1 MSGQAFPI
9 DGSNDG
15 LGRTT
20 SPAKPA
26 GRYRHTPAGYLL
38 HHQAPLLEYRPGRIT
53 MSMSLVQHTL
63 DRIRPLDAAA
73 MATARARQDQLT
85 KPLGALG
92 RLEALSVQIAGITG
106 ALQPPLERKAVI
118 VMAADHGVAAQGV
131 SAYPQEV
138 TPQMVLN
145 FLGGGAAINVLAKQT
160 NARVVVVDI
169 GIASALPSHPQLLA
183 RKIALGTHDFTL
195 GQAMTRDEAIAAIE
209 TGIVVVEEQAKLG
222 LHVVATGEMGIGNTT
237 ASSALIAA
245 FTGATP
251 ERVTGWGTGI
261 SDTIRQHK
269 VAVIAQS
276 LALHRPDPADA
287 VGVLAAVGGFEIAGL
302 AGVILGAAAHRV
314 PIVLDGLIAGAAALV
329 AAALTPSVVDY
340 CIPSHRSA
348 EQGHAIALRHLGL
361 SPLLELDLRLGE
373 GTGALLAMPLIE
385 AAVRLLNEMATFG
398 EAGVSGADL

>member
-1 MSGQAFPI
+1 
-9 DGSNDG
+9 
-15 LGRTT
+15 
-20 SPAKPA
+20 
-26 GRYRHTPAGYLL
+26 
-38 HHQAPLLEYRPGRIT
+38 

-63 DRIRPLDAAA
+63 DRIRPLDEAA

-145 FLGGGAAINVLAKQT
+145 FLRGGAAINVLAKQT

-169 GIASALPSHPQLLA
+169 GVASALPSHPQLLA

-222 LHVVATGEMGIGNTT
+222 LHVVATGDMGIGNTT

-276 LALHRPDPADA
+276 LALHHPDPADA

-329 AAALTPSVVDY
+329 AAALTPGVVDY

-398 EAGVSGADL
+398 EAGVSGADQ

>member
-1 MSGQAFPI
+1 
-9 DGSNDG
+9 
-15 LGRTT
+15 
-20 SPAKPA
+20 
-26 GRYRHTPAGYLL
+26 
-38 HHQAPLLEYRPGRIT
+38 

-63 DRIRPLDAAA
+63 DRIRPLDEVA

-145 FLGGGAAINVLAKQT
+145 FLRGGAAINVLAKQT

-169 GIASALPSHPQLLA
+169 GVASALPSHPQLLA

-222 LHVVATGEMGIGNTT
+222 LHLVATGEMGIGNTT

-251 ERVTGWGTGI
+251 EQVTGWGTGI

-276 LALHRPDPADA
+276 LALHHPDSADA

-314 PIVLDGLIAGAAALV
+314 PVVLDGLIAGAAALV

-398 EAGVSGADL
+398 EAGVSGADQ

>member
-1 MSGQAFPI
+1 
-9 DGSNDG
+9 
-15 LGRTT
+15 
-20 SPAKPA
+20 
-26 GRYRHTPAGYLL
+26 
-38 HHQAPLLEYRPGRIT
+38 
-53 MSMSLVQHTL
+53 MSMSLLQHTL
-63 DRIRPLDAAA
+63 DRIGPLDEAA

-145 FLGGGAAINVLAKQT
+145 FLRGGAAVNVLAKQT

-169 GIASALPSHPQLLA
+169 GVASALPSHPQLLA
-183 RKIALGTHDFTL
+183 RKIALGTHDFTQ
-195 GQAMTRDEAIAAIE
+195 GQAMTRDEAVAAIE

-269 VAVIAQS
+269 VAVIAQA

-287 VGVLAAVGGFEIAGL
+287 VGALAAVGGFEIAGL
-302 AGVILGAAAHRV
+302 AGVMLGAAAHRV

-329 AAALTPSVVDY
+329 AAALTPAVVDY

-373 GTGALLAMPLIE
+373 GTGALLALPLIE

>member
-1 MSGQAFPI
+1 
-9 DGSNDG
+9 
-15 LGRTT
+15 
-20 SPAKPA
+20 
-26 GRYRHTPAGYLL
+26 
-38 HHQAPLLEYRPGRIT
+38 
-53 MSMSLVQHTL
+53 MSMSLLQHTL
-63 DRIRPLDAAA
+63 DRIRPLDEAA

-145 FLGGGAAINVLAKQT
+145 FLRGGAAINVLAKQT

-169 GIASALPSHPQLLA
+169 GVASALPTHPQLLA

-269 VAVIAQS
+269 VAVIAQA

-329 AAALTPSVVDY
+329 AAALTPGVVDY

-398 EAGVSGADL
+398 EAGVSGADQ

>member
-1 MSGQAFPI
+1 
-9 DGSNDG
+9 
-15 LGRTT
+15 
-20 SPAKPA
+20 
-26 GRYRHTPAGYLL
+26 
-38 HHQAPLLEYRPGRIT
+38 

-63 DRIRPLDAAA
+63 DRIRPLDEAA
-73 MATARARQDQLT
+73 MAAARARQDQLT

-145 FLGGGAAINVLAKQT
+145 FLRGGAAINVLAKQT

-329 AAALTPSVVDY
+329 AAALTPGVVDY

-398 EAGVSGADL
+398 EAGVSGADQ

>member
-1 MSGQAFPI
+1 
-9 DGSNDG
+9 
-15 LGRTT
+15 
-20 SPAKPA
+20 
-26 GRYRHTPAGYLL
+26 
-38 HHQAPLLEYRPGRIT
+38 

-63 DRIRPLDAAA
+63 DRIRPLDEAA
-73 MATARARQDQLT
+73 MAAARARQDQLT

-145 FLGGGAAINVLAKQT
+145 FLRGGAAVNVLAKQT

-169 GIASALPSHPQLLA
+169 GVASALPSHPQLLA

-276 LALHRPDPADA
+276 LALHHPDPADA

-329 AAALTPSVVDY
+329 AAALTPGVVDY

-398 EAGVSGADL
+398 EAGVSGADQ

>member
-1 MSGQAFPI
+1 
-9 DGSNDG
+9 
-15 LGRTT
+15 
-20 SPAKPA
+20 
-26 GRYRHTPAGYLL
+26 
-38 HHQAPLLEYRPGRIT
+38 
-53 MSMSLVQHTL
+53 MSMSLLQHTL
-63 DRIRPLDAAA
+63 DRIRPLDEAA
-73 MATARARQDQLT
+73 MAAARARQDQLT

-145 FLGGGAAINVLAKQT
+145 FLRGGAAVNVLAKQT

-269 VAVIAQS
+269 VAVITEA

-398 EAGVSGADL
+398 EAGVSGADQ

>member
-1 MSGQAFPI
+1 M
-9 DGSNDG
+9 
-15 LGRTT
+15 
-20 SPAKPA
+20 
-26 GRYRHTPAGYLL
+26 
-38 HHQAPLLEYRPGRIT
+38 
-53 MSMSLVQHTL
+53 
-63 DRIRPLDAAA
+63 
-73 MATARARQDQLT
+73 
-85 KPLGALG
+85 
-92 RLEALSVQIAGITG
+92 
-106 ALQPPLERKAVI
+106 
-118 VMAADHGVAAQGV
+118 
-131 SAYPQEV
+131 
-138 TPQMVLN
+138 
-145 FLGGGAAINVLAKQT
+145 LAKQT
-160 NARVVVVDI
+160 NVRVVVVDI
-169 GIASALPSHPQLLA
+169 GVASALPSHPQLLA

-195 GQAMTRDEAIAAIE
+195 GQAMTRDEAIAAIA

-269 VAVIAQS
+269 VAVIAQA

-302 AGVILGAAAHRV
+302 AGVMLGAAAHRV

-398 EAGVSGADL
+398 EAGVSGADQ

>member
-1 MSGQAFPI
+1 
-9 DGSNDG
+9 
-15 LGRTT
+15 
-20 SPAKPA
+20 
-26 GRYRHTPAGYLL
+26 
-38 HHQAPLLEYRPGRIT
+38 

-63 DRIRPLDAAA
+63 DRIRPLDEAA
-73 MATARARQDQLT
+73 MAAARARQDQLT

-145 FLGGGAAINVLAKQT
+145 FLRGGAAVNVLAKQT

-169 GIASALPSHPQLLA
+169 GVASALPSHPQLLA

-269 VAVIAQS
+269 VAVIAEA

-302 AGVILGAAAHRV
+302 AGVMLGAAAHRV

-329 AAALTPSVVDY
+329 AAALTPGVVDY

-398 EAGVSGADL
+398 EAGVSGADQ

>member
-1 MSGQAFPI
+1 
-9 DGSNDG
+9 
-15 LGRTT
+15 
-20 SPAKPA
+20 
-26 GRYRHTPAGYLL
+26 
-38 HHQAPLLEYRPGRIT
+38 

>member
-1 MSGQAFPI
+1 
-9 DGSNDG
+9 
-15 LGRTT
+15 
-20 SPAKPA
+20 
-26 GRYRHTPAGYLL
+26 
-38 HHQAPLLEYRPGRIT
+38 

-63 DRIRPLDAAA
+63 DRIRPLDEAA
-73 MATARARQDQLT
+73 MAAARARQDQLT

-145 FLGGGAAINVLAKQT
+145 FLRGGAAVNVLAKQT

-169 GIASALPSHPQLLA
+169 GVASALPTHPQLLA

-269 VAVIAQS
+269 VAVIAQA

-302 AGVILGAAAHRV
+302 AGVMLGAAAHRV

-348 EQGHAIALRHLGL
+348 EQGHAIALRHIGL

-398 EAGVSGADL
+398 EAGVSGADQ

>member
-1 MSGQAFPI
+1 
-9 DGSNDG
+9 
-15 LGRTT
+15 
-20 SPAKPA
+20 
-26 GRYRHTPAGYLL
+26 
-38 HHQAPLLEYRPGRIT
+38 

-63 DRIRPLDAAA
+63 DRIRPLDEAA
-73 MATARARQDQLT
+73 MAAARARQDQLT

-145 FLGGGAAINVLAKQT
+145 FLRGGAAINVLAKQT

-169 GIASALPSHPQLLA
+169 GVASALPSHPQLLA

-302 AGVILGAAAHRV
+302 AGVMLGAAAHRV

>member
-1 MSGQAFPI
+1 
-9 DGSNDG
+9 
-15 LGRTT
+15 
-20 SPAKPA
+20 
-26 GRYRHTPAGYLL
+26 
-38 HHQAPLLEYRPGRIT
+38 

-63 DRIRPLDAAA
+63 DRIRPLDEASMAA
-73 MATARARQDQLT
+73 ARARQDQLT

-145 FLGGGAAINVLAKQT
+145 FLRGGAAINVLAKQT

-169 GIASALPSHPQLLA
+169 GVASALPSHPQLLA

-209 TGIVVVEEQAKLG
+209 TGVVVVEEQAKLG

-276 LALHRPDPADA
+276 LALHHPDPADA

-329 AAALTPSVVDY
+329 AAALTPGVVDY

-398 EAGVSGADL
+398 EAGVSGADQ

>member
-1 MSGQAFPI
+1 
-9 DGSNDG
+9 
-15 LGRTT
+15 
-20 SPAKPA
+20 
-26 GRYRHTPAGYLL
+26 
-38 HHQAPLLEYRPGRIT
+38 
-53 MSMSLVQHTL
+53 MSMSLLQHTL
-63 DRIRPLDAAA
+63 DRIGSLDEAA
-73 MATARARQDQLT
+73 MAAARARQDQLT

-106 ALQPPLERKAVI
+106 SLQPPLERKAVI

-145 FLGGGAAINVLAKQT
+145 FLRGGAAVNVLAKQT

-169 GIASALPSHPQLLA
+169 GVASALPSHPQLLA
-183 RKIALGTHDFTL
+183 RKIALGTHDFTQ
-195 GQAMTRDEAIAAIE
+195 GQAMTRDEAVAAIE

-269 VAVIAQS
+269 VAVIAQA

-287 VGVLAAVGGFEIAGL
+287 VGALAAVGGFEIAGL
-302 AGVILGAAAHRV
+302 AGVMLGAAAHRV

-329 AAALTPSVVDY
+329 AAALTPAVVDY

>member
-1 MSGQAFPI
+1 
-9 DGSNDG
+9 
-15 LGRTT
+15 
-20 SPAKPA
+20 
-26 GRYRHTPAGYLL
+26 
-38 HHQAPLLEYRPGRIT
+38 

-63 DRIRPLDAAA
+63 DRIRPLDEAA

-106 ALQPPLERKAVI
+106 ALQPPLERKTVI

-145 FLGGGAAINVLAKQT
+145 FLRGGAAINVLAKQT

-169 GIASALPSHPQLLA
+169 GVASALPSHPQLLA

-276 LALHRPDPADA
+276 LALHHPDPADA

-398 EAGVSGADL
+398 EAGVSGADQ

>member
-1 MSGQAFPI
+1 
-9 DGSNDG
+9 
-15 LGRTT
+15 
-20 SPAKPA
+20 
-26 GRYRHTPAGYLL
+26 
-38 HHQAPLLEYRPGRIT
+38 

-63 DRIRPLDAAA
+63 DRIRPLDEAA
-73 MATARARQDQLT
+73 MAAARARQDQLT

-145 FLGGGAAINVLAKQT
+145 FLRGGAAINVLAKQT

-169 GIASALPSHPQLLA
+169 GVASALPSHPQLLA

-276 LALHRPDPADA
+276 LALHHPDPADA

-302 AGVILGAAAHRV
+302 AGVMLGAAAHRV

-329 AAALTPSVVDY
+329 AAALTPGVVDY

-398 EAGVSGADL
+398 EAGVSGADQ

>member
-1 MSGQAFPI
+1 
-9 DGSNDG
+9 
-15 LGRTT
+15 
-20 SPAKPA
+20 
-26 GRYRHTPAGYLL
+26 
-38 HHQAPLLEYRPGRIT
+38 

-63 DRIRPLDAAA
+63 DRIRPLDEAA

-145 FLGGGAAINVLAKQT
+145 FLRGGAAINVLAKQT

-169 GIASALPSHPQLLA
+169 GVASALPSHPQLLA

-276 LALHRPDPADA
+276 LALHHPDPADA

-329 AAALTPSVVDY
+329 AAALTPGVVDY

-398 EAGVSGADL
+398 EAGVSGADQ

>member
-1 MSGQAFPI
+1 
-9 DGSNDG
+9 
-15 LGRTT
+15 
-20 SPAKPA
+20 
-26 GRYRHTPAGYLL
+26 
-38 HHQAPLLEYRPGRIT
+38 

-63 DRIRPLDAAA
+63 DRIRPLDEAA
-73 MATARARQDQLT
+73 MAAARARQDQLT

-145 FLGGGAAINVLAKQT
+145 FLRGGAAVNVLAKQT

-169 GIASALPSHPQLLA
+169 GVASALPTHPQLLA

-302 AGVILGAAAHRV
+302 AGVMLGAAAHRV

-398 EAGVSGADL
+398 EAGVSGADQ